1 MNAKLAP
8 IIVSGLLALVLGSGC
23 VAALVGGAAAGAGTV
38 AYVRGE
44 LRSSENVTLDVAWTA
59 ALEAMK
65 DLQMGMEMQKKDGL
79 SGTLKAHMA
88 DNTKVHIKVSKTGPA
103 ETLVRIR
110 VGTFGNQTWSRAILD
125 QMKKHF

>member
-1 MNAKLAP
+1 MNAKLSP

-44 LRSSENVTLDVAWTA
+44 LKSSEKVTLDVAYTA

-65 DLQMGMEMQKKDGL
+65 DLQMTLEMQKKDAH
-79 SGTLKAHMA
+79 SRTVKAHMA
-88 DNTKVHIKVSKTGPA
+88 ETTTIHNSVSKTGPA
-103 ETLVRIR
+103 ETRIRIR
-110 VGTFGNQTWSRAILD
+110 VGTFGDQTWSRSILD
-125 QMKKHF
+125 QMRKHF